1 MNYLKYI
8 KIDMYLSQRIMF
20 SNREDKLA
28 NSQKEFGSVSSY
40 DNSLF
45 A

>member
-1 MNYLKYI
+1 MNYLQYI
-8 KIDMYLSQRIMF
+8 KIDMYLSPRIMF

-28 NSQKEFGSVSSY
+28 NSQKEFGSVLSY
-40 DNSLF
+40 DNNLF